1 METVIIWQNGGGG
14 VETWLE
20 IDRDNNETRICE
32 NGESVTVQ
40 GIPSDAA
47 IARWQ
52 AQGFTD

>member
-14 VETWLE
+14 IETWLE
-20 IDRDNNETRICE
+20 IDRDNDETCICE

-40 GIPSDAA
+40 GIPSDAE